1 MELLNALYFD
11 SIIMYDNNMDCP
23 TNISRQ
29 LGARRKE
36 LGLSLAQVAR
46 RVDTSPATLSRYENG
61 WTRFEVYTLRKLA
74 TALDC
79 ELVVRLEPKKR
90 REIRPQRSDVVEKL
104 RRLFWDQGLTVHH
117 LEENPMWVVERVLE
131 YGNLEDVHHLA
142 GHMGRDTF
150 LRYVSGARFSSNRS
164 RVFWQ
169 QILSR
174 EGMTC
179 TRKYSREEAATSW
192 RSSSR

>member
-1 MELLNALYFD
+1 MRDLKLLILVYFD
-11 SIIMYDNNMDCP
+11 GIITYDKKMNRP
-23 TNISRQ
+23 TDISRQ

-46 RVDTSPATLSRYENG
+46 RVNTSPATLSRYENG

-79 ELVVRLEPKKR
+79 RLVVRLDPKMR
-90 REIRPQRSDVVEKL
+90 RRSRPQRSDVVEKL
-104 RRLFWDQGLTVHH
+104 RRLFWDQDLTVRH
-117 LEENPMWVVERVLE
+117 LEENPIWVVERVLE
-131 YGNLEDVHHLA
+131 YGNLEDVHHLVRY
-142 GHMGRDTF
+142 MGRDTF
-150 LRYVSGARFSSNRS
+150 LHHVSGARFSSNRS

-169 QILSR
+169 QILTR

-179 TRKYSREEAATSW
+179 TRKYSREEAATS
-192 RSSSR
+192 

>member
-1 MELLNALYFD
+1 
-11 SIIMYDNNMDCP
+11 MYDNNMNRP
-23 TNISRQ
+23 TDISRQ
-29 LGARRKE
+29 LGARRQE

-79 ELVVRLEPKKR
+79 DLVVRLEPR
-90 REIRPQRSDVVEKL
+90 NRAGNRPRRSDVVEKL
-104 RRLFWDQGLTVHH
+104 RRLFWDQRLTVRH

-131 YGNLEDVHHLA
+131 YGNLEDVHHLV
-142 GHMGRDTF
+142 GYMGRDTF
-150 LRYVSGARFSSNRS
+150 LHHVSGARFSSNRS
-164 RVFWQ
+164 RIFWQ
-169 QILSR
+169 QILTR